1 MVNKKC
7 SILLVL
13 FLLEAE
19 GDYKN
24 PISQSRL
31 AEILTSDGFH
41 CDRKTVGR
49 DIRALQSM
57 GYPIKKVARGYLME
71 CKRYT
76 ADEVR
81 HVTSCI
87 LDRDAEGIDKTDLAF
102 RVSRTLG
109 HSYVMF
115 DR

>member
-13 FLLEAE
+13 FVLEAE
-19 GDYKN
+19 GDYN
-24 PISQSRL
+24 HPISQSRL

-57 GYPIKKVARGYLME
+57 GYPIKKVARGYIVE
-71 CKRYT
+71 CKRFT
-76 ADEVR
+76 SDEIR
-81 HVTSCI
+81 FIESCI
-87 LDRDAEGIDKTDLAF
+87 LSSNAEGFDKNDLVF
-102 RVSRTLG
+102 RMSHIIGR
-109 HSYVMF
+109 SYALPG
-115 DR
+115 R